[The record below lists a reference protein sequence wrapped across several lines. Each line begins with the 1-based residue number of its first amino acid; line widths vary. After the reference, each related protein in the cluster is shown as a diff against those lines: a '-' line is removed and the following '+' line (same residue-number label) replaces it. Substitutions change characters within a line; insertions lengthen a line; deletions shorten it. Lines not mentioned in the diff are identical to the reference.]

1 MKSENF
7 SNIGIDASNI
17 TVGGGL
23 THLVEMLNAATPSN
37 YGFKKVIVWA
47 SQSTLDQIND
57 HPWLMK
63 CPHDALEKNIFQRA
77 LWQRNSLEYYAK
89 KENCDLLFIPGG
101 TFFTNFHPIVTMN
114 QNLLPFE
121 WEEIKRYGFSLF
133 TIKWLSLR
141 FSQATSYKNA
151 NGVIFLSEYA
161 KNTVLEVT
169 GTLNGKYK
177 VIPHGMNSRFFIHP
191 KVQKPISY
199 YSIDNP
205 FRIIYMSSLEPYK
218 NNLTAIK
225 AVIALRKE
233 GLPVTLDIYGRGSK
247 NKTNELNCI
256 IKLMDKY
263 KSVKYHGEIPYDSFH
278 EKYKKADLAIY
289 ASSCETFGQTL
300 IEGMAA
306 GLPTICANKSTMPE
320 LLGNAGIYF
329 DLNNSEDIK
338 NTLKNVIFSPELR
351 VEKSKM
357 AFKKAKNYSWGK
369 CANETFEFLG
379 SFVEKNNQFL

>member
-1 MKSENF
+1 M
-7 SNIGIDASNI
+7 ILGIDASNI
-17 TVGGGL
+17 RVGGGL
-23 THLVEMLNAATPSN
+23 THLTELLKNFDPIKH
-37 YGFKKVIVWA
+37 GFKKIYCWA
-47 SQSTLDQIND
+47 SSSTLESIEDR
-57 HPWLMK
+57 PWLVKSSSPNIDGNILHQIYWAKIELNKFVEKAK
-63 CPHDALEKNIFQRA
+63 CNI
-77 LWQRNSLEYYAK
+77 
-89 KENCDLLFIPGG
+89 LFVPGG
-101 TFFTNFHPIVTMN
+101 TFVTNFRPIVTMN

-133 TIKWLSLR
+133 TIKWLLLR
-141 FSQATSYKNA
+141 FYQARSFKNA

-169 GTLNGKYK
+169 GTLNGKNK
-177 VIPHGMNSRFFIHP
+177 IIPHGMDSRFFIHP

-218 NNLTAIK
+218 NNLTVIK
-225 AVIALRKE
+225 AVIALRKD
-233 GLPVTLDIYGRGSK
+233 GFPVTLDIYGRGSK
-247 NKTNELNCI
+247 NKTNELNSI
-256 IKLMDKY
+256 INIIDKY

-278 EKYKKADLAIY
+278 EKYRKADLAIY

-329 DLNNSEDIK
+329 DLNNSEDIID
-338 NTLKNVIFSPELR
+338 TLKNVILSPELR
-351 VEKSKM
+351 IEKSKM
-357 AFKKAKNYSWGK
+357 AFKKAKNYSWEK
-369 CANETFEFLG
+369 CANETFEFFG
-379 SFVEKNNQFL
+379 SFIEKNNQFL